1 VRAFAYTSARMRRW
15 LWAALGTAASTLT
28 LASACDKPEAPAPPL
43 DPAATATASAERDA
57 GQVRGSASPPVDA
70 GLPTAPSDADPSP
83 AEAPLAHW
91 MKEHAAPAILHGDI
105 YALAEAF
112 DTIATFA
119 PKVPPP
125 AYANWVSIA
134 KDGAAAARAASLEGA
149 KGACRGCHSQ
159 YRNAYKAE
167 MRARPLP

>member
-1 VRAFAYTSARMRRW
+1 MRRW
-15 LWAALGTAASTLT
+15 LWAALGTAASTLA
-28 LASACDKPEAPAPPL
+28 LASACDKPEAPTATL
-43 DPAATATASAERDA
+43 DPAATATASTERDS
-57 GQVRGSASPPVDA
+57 GPDRASGVPPVDA
-70 GLPTAPSDADPSP
+70 GASMAASDADPSP

-91 MKEHAAPAILHGDI
+91 MKEHAAPAILQGDI
-105 YALAEAF
+105 YALAAAF
-112 DTIATFA
+112 ETIATFA
-119 PKVPPP
+119 PKAPPP

-159 YRNAYKAE
+159 YRNTYKAE

>member
-1 VRAFAYTSARMRRW
+1 MQRW
-15 LWAALGTAASTLT
+15 QWAALGTAASTLA
-28 LASACDKPEAPAPPL
+28 LASACDKAEAPGATL
-43 DPAATATASAERDA
+43 DPAATATASTERDS
-57 GQVRGSASPPVDA
+57 GPDRGSPPVD
-70 GLPTAPSDADPSP
+70 GGVSIAPSDADPSP

-91 MKEHAAPAILHGDI
+91 MKEHAAPAILQGDI
-105 YALAEAF
+105 YALAAAF
-112 DTIATFA
+112 DTIATYA
-119 PKVPPP
+119 PKTPPP

-159 YRNAYKAE
+159 YRNTYKAE